1 MKENLHLSLQQDKK
15 DDHKETVCKKCL
27 QSLMEKRSDLLVS
40 IKIRKSMQQLTN
52 NLVYLLLL

>member
-52 NLVYLLLL
+52 NLVSLLPL